1 MSIPSIAANAYRTT
15 SALTGANQDKPLDQA
30 ATGAPDFAN
39 MVKSAVETVMDKGA
53 ASDAQAL
60 AMTQGKANV
69 VDVVTAVAETEVAM
83 ETMVSV
89 RDRVISAYQEIMRM
103 PI

>member
-1 MSIPSIAANAYRTT
+1 MSTPSIAAGAYRMT
-15 SALTGANQDKPLDQA
+15 SALAGANQDMKAQTPT
-30 ATGAPDFAN
+30 TGGADFAN
-39 MVKSAVETVMDKGA
+39 MVKSAVETVVDQGA
-53 ASDAQAL
+53 KSDAQAL
-60 AMTQGKANV
+60 AMTQGRANV

-83 ETMVSV
+83 ETLVSV

>member
-1 MSIPSIAANAYRTT
+1 MSIPSIAANAYRMT
-15 SALTGANQDKPLDQA
+15 SALAGANQDKPLDKA
-30 ATGAPDFAN
+30 STGAPDFAN
-39 MVKSAVETVMDKGA
+39 MVKSAVDTVVEQGQK
-53 ASDAQAL
+53 SDAQAL

-83 ETMVSV
+83 ETLVSV